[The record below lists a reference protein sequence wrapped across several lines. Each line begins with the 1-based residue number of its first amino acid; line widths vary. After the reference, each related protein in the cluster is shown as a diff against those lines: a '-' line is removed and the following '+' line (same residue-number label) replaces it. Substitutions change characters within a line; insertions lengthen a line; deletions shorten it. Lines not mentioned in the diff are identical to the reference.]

1 MAAFLD
7 IRPFW
12 GFIVTDLAAAPTVR
26 KVVVDIS
33 PARNPEPVRLV
44 SRWQRD
50 FRGHLVCCWE
60 HGAIVASLREKASTG
75 TRRATRASGAQNARA
90 NSPERAAP
98 KA

>member
-12 GFIVTDLAAAPTVR
+12 GFIITDPAAAPAVR

-60 HGAIVASLREKASTG
+60 HGAQPGREAEPP
-75 TRRATRASGAQNARA
+75 ATADRSGLLAR
-90 NSPERAAP
+90 S
-98 KA
+98 